1 MGNAYQ
7 SELWRDMF
15 VVLGS
20 SAAALIGLLFI
31 ATSLHINEI
40 INNPILH
47 RRAFNNTRY
56 LLIILI
62 ETLLALIPQPM
73 LTLGAELIAINIF
86 GLWLFLRFFSAFF
99 KNKEDYHRAGG
110 QIHSAIIF
118 IVSFFLG
125 VAGGATLVEQ
135 LNWGTYLVA
144 TSCIILLVRVVFS
157 AWSIMV
163 WVGQSEKTRKAN

>member
-20 SAAALIGLLFI
+20 SAAALIVLLFI

-62 ETLLALIPQPM
+62 ET
-73 LTLGAELIAINIF
+73 
-86 GLWLFLRFFSAFF
+86 
-99 KNKEDYHRAGG
+99 NKEDYHRAGG
-110 QIHSAIIF
+110 QIHSAITFSRWRGNSNQTIK
-118 IVSFFLG
+118 LG
-125 VAGGATLVEQ
+125 HISGGD
-135 LNWGTYLVA
+135 
-144 TSCIILLVRVVFS
+144 FS
-157 AWSIMV
+157 HHFAC
-163 WVGQSEKTRKAN
+163 